1 MCSGRGTGEQIF
13 IFVRKLQYI
22 FRGGTGP
29 VNIVAYASEVVD
41 SLL

>member
-1 MCSGRGTGEQIF
+1 MCSTRRTGGQNF
-13 IFVRKLQYI
+13 IFVRKLQCI

-29 VNIVAYASEVVD
+29 VNIVAYASEIVD

>member
-1 MCSGRGTGEQIF
+1 MFSARGTGEQNF
-13 IFVRKLQYI
+13 IFVRILQCI

-29 VNIVAYASEVVD
+29 VKIVAYASEIVD